1 MAESSGKRLL
11 FGQIVRT
18 GDEVP
23 SVLRPLALQANQR
36 RKPKVISQLGSKA
49 ISGTGGK
56 FAFGITPMQR
66 QPTS

>member
-1 MAESSGKRLL
+1 M
-11 FGQIVRT
+11 RT

-36 RKPKVISQLGSKA
+36 RKPKVISQLGSKV